1 MGITGNRKQARMA
14 RDRKRRE
21 ALCSEVP
28 AGGRNPPEMLCLKPQ
43 AHFAHFKYH
52 SDFQTSPDHKL
63 GTSLQSNERTQRHP
77 PQHTRSLGH
86 EPELI
91 PSRHLT
97 ALLS

>member
-52 SDFQTSPDHKL
+52 SDFQTCPDHKL

-77 PQHTRSLGH
+77 PKHTRSLGH

-91 PSRHLT
+91 PPLT
-97 ALLS
+97 